1 MANGKVS
8 GFLGHH
14 NRDRVGFFS
23 DTETGSMPQSKG
35 AVQVFALAYGK
46 NTSRGNQTV
55 IPNDDPSI
63 VQRRFREKRS

>member
-1 MANGKVS
+1 MTSATYDLNELK
-8 GFLGHH
+8 
-14 NRDRVGFFS
+14 RR
-23 DTETGSMPQSKG
+23 MQG

-63 VQRRFREKRS
+63 VQRRLREKDRK